1 MSDSVLTA
9 APATA
14 PATAASGLA
23 IAVHDLSKRYGARLA
38 LDSVS
43 LEVPVGQLYALLGP
57 NGAGKTTLIH
67 ILCTIL
73 RADTGSAELMGI
85 NTRKDPRAVRRRI
98 GVVFQEPSVDD
109 RLTVEEN
116 LDFHGLV
123 YGVPAIVRH
132 QRITEMLE
140 LVELKKWRR
149 ALVRTL
155 SAGMK
160 RRLEIARAL
169 IHNARILFLD
179 EPTVGLDAQSRARVW
194 QYLNDIRTQRKT
206 TIVVTT
212 HYIEEVERCDRVTI
226 MDHGRVLAE
235 DTPAGLKARFGEE
248 LIRIEAD
255 DETVLEEITAD
266 YPGLARRTPEGL
278 SIVAATGVSP
288 EDMLARYR
296 QRIKAFTMKSAS
308 LESVFLSLTGRG
320 LRDQPNG

>member
-1 MSDSVLTA
+1 MSERTSTAAA
-9 APATA
+9 APATPA
-14 PATAASGLA
+14 PAPA
-23 IAVHDLSKRYGARLA
+23 IAVRGVSKRYGARPA
-38 LDSVS
+38 LEKVS

-73 RADTGSAELMGI
+73 RADSGSAELMGI
-85 NTRKDPRAVRRRI
+85 DVRHDPRAVRRRI

-123 YGVPAIVRH
+123 YGVPAPVRH
-132 QRITEMLE
+132 ARITEVLE

-194 QYLNDIRTQRKT
+194 QYLNDIRMQRQT

-226 MDHGRVLAE
+226 IDQGRVLAE
-235 DTPAGLKARFGEE
+235 DTPAGLKARFGGA

-255 DETVLEEITAD
+255 DETVLQEIAAD
-266 YPGLARRTPEGL
+266 YPGLVRRTPEGL
-278 SIVAATGVSP
+278 SIVAATDVSP

-296 QRIKAFTMKSAS
+296 QRIKAFTVRSAS

>member
-1 MSDSVLTA
+1 MTA
-9 APATA
+9 APANT
-14 PATAASGLA
+14 PATSASGLA

-43 LEVPVGQLYALLGP
+43 LKVPVGQLYALLGP
-57 NGAGKTTLIH
+57 NGAGKTTLMH

-73 RADTGSAELMGI
+73 RADSGSAELMGI
-85 NTRKDPRAVRRRI
+85 NIRNDPRAVRRRI
-98 GVVFQEPSVDD
+98 GVVFQEPSLDD

-155 SAGMK
+155 SVGMK

-194 QYLNDIRTQRKT
+194 QYLNDIRMQRQT

-226 MDHGRVLAE
+226 MDQGRVLAE
-235 DTPAGLKARFGEE
+235 DTPAGLKARFGEA

-266 YPGLARRTPEGL
+266 YPGLVHRTPEGL

-296 QRIKAFTMKSAS
+296 QRIKAFTVKSAS

-320 LRDQPNG
+320 LRDQQLRE